1 MSKTNEH
8 QIRLRREVELL
19 EKLKKSSSI
28 FDFVGTGDPLN
39 ELTITFNGK
48 GLFLKDSVNDDVEFI
63 DVHRIEIRLPTAYPK
78 TEPDVRWLTP
88 VFHPNISFSGFVN
101 LEEIGLKWQP
111 EMTLDALCD
120 RLWDVAR
127 LAHLNLSSASNY
139 TAKKWYES
147 ECALKLPIDAR
158 PLQNRS
164 TAEPENVVSYRRLGD
179 SKQDPQ
185 RLVSQ
190 GVMFIGDE
198 TGKTVQPEN
207 VPGAVADDAA
217 TSTPADQDEGIYF
230 IG

>member
-1 MSKTNEH
+1 MSKAEEN

-28 FDFVGTGDPLN
+28 FDFVGTGDPLT

-48 GLFLKDSVNDDVEFI
+48 GLFLKDSVNDEVGFI

-88 VFHPNISFSGFVN
+88 VFHPNVSFSGFVN
-101 LEEIGLKWQP
+101 LAEIGLKWQP
-111 EMTLDALCD
+111 EMTLDVLCD

-127 LAHLNLSSASNY
+127 LAHTNLQSASNY
-139 TAKKWYES
+139 TAKKWYEA

-164 TAEPENVVSYRRLGD
+164 TAEPENVVSYRRRGD
-179 SKQDPQ
+179 AKQDPQ

-190 GVMFIGDE
+190 GVMFIGDDAGTTSE
-198 TGKTVQPEN
+198 PEN
-207 VPGAVADDAA
+207 SPEAA
-217 TSTPADQDEGIYF
+217 TSDPAASKPVDQSEGIYY